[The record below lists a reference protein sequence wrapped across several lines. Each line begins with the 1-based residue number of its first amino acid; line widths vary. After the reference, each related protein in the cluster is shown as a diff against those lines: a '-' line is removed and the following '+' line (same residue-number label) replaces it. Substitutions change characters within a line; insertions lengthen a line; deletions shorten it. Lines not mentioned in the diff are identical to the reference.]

1 MLVRYRMNSSITIAQ
16 FKDDILKIITGQ
28 ISAVANL
35 SDGCDKSNSQVLG
48 AYPANVYSAVDA
60 ASFTFSKVHNE
71 YADVTH
77 YFRLGFDSTVMN
89 AWTLAQGYNS
99 GSNVLLNSQSLTDE
113 FSVHRITSRPIDNGE
128 LNIVD
133 STVFDS
139 FWGLTTPRSAGV
151 AVGDRIETLS
161 PRFDVPA
168 ILPGTRIAQQN
179 TGTQGQAGIYKVS
192 KLQTVSSQSIAF
204 SRETSVLSLATTA
217 FDAVK
222 QPTGIDFV
230 ITNKLFFISSPA
242 SGINLGIFDL
252 GKNGLSREYDTS
264 MLMASIDLNNSL
276 VKIPYYYK
284 FSTFSFGTLT
294 DILITGQRPIKQFE
308 FDNSLVVIENP
319 AFANQIQNGNAI
331 STIYGLFL
339 IPTNTLGN
347 NTVYQDSANLR
358 RLVINDY
365 AILTE

>member
-1 MLVRYRMNSSITIAQ
+1 
-16 FKDDILKIITGQ
+16 
-28 ISAVANL
+28 
-35 SDGCDKSNSQVLG
+35 
-48 AYPANVYSAVDA
+48 VYSAVDA

-113 FSVHRITSRPIDNGE
+113 FSVHRLVSPTFSS
-128 LNIVD
+128 
-133 STVFDS
+133 STLTTFDFDS
-139 FWGLTTPRSAGV
+139 FWGVSPKSAGL
-151 AVGDRIETLS
+151 AVGDRFETVS
-161 PRFDVPA
+161 PRTDAPN
-168 ILPGTRIAQQN
+168 IIHGTRIVGQL
-179 TGTQGQAGIYKVS
+179 TGTTGQVGNYLLNKNQIIPGTSGVAAV
-192 KLQTVSSQSIAF
+192 

-217 FDAVK
+217 FDAVS

-276 VKIPYYYK
+276 VKIPYHYK

-319 AFANQIQNGNAI
+319 AFAEQIQNGNAV
-331 STIYGLFL
+331 SVIYGLFL
-339 IPTNTLGN
+339 IPTNTIGN

-358 RLVINDY
+358 RLVINNY

>member
-1 MLVRYRMNSSITIAQ
+1 MNSSITIAQ

-28 ISAVANL
+28 ISAVADL
-35 SDGCDKSNSQVLG
+35 SDGCDKSNSQVVG

-71 YADVTH
+71 YTDVTH

-113 FSVHRITSRPIDNGE
+113 FSVHRITRAIDNGE
-128 LNIVD
+128 LNI
-133 STVFDS
+133 SSNNNFDD
-139 FWGLTTPRSAGV
+139 FWGINTPRSSGI
-151 AVGDRIETLS
+151 AVGDRIETIS
-161 PRFDVPA
+161 PRTDIAF
-168 ILPGTRIAQQN
+168 ILPGTRIEQQN
-179 TGTQGQAGIYKVS
+179 TGNQGQAGIYKVS
-192 KLQTVSSQSIAF
+192 KLQTVPSQSIAF

-217 FDAVK
+217 FDAVT

-276 VKIPYYYK
+276 VKIPYHYK

-319 AFANQIQNGNAI
+319 AFAEQIQNGNAV
-331 STIYGLFL
+331 SVIYGLFL
-339 IPTNTLGN
+339 IPTNTIGN

-358 RLVINDY
+358 RLVINNY